1 MNEEFFD
8 SVDEKCRSRFESD
21 WLSDAASD
29 LDDYLPKS
37 DTPMYLGTL
46 HELVHVDLEFRWK
59 KYDLSRK
66 KLDDGA
72 ERPTSLATYLERF
85 PALKSNDILPGLILA
100 EFDLRQQYQD
110 GPRVTDYVLEFG
122 KELEGQCDIAKLL
135 EPKTQTIVDKT
146 PQSSIGSMTKG
157 IKLGRYKLVAEHGRG
172 GFGAVWRADD
182 TKMGRRIALKQL
194 GANLAR
200 QSESRRRFVSEAR
213 VTARLEHP
221 GIVPVYDMSNLDDEH
236 AYYTMKL
243 VRGDTMAEKIKATHQ
258 LARNDSQ
265 RSVEEKNLLRSFLDV
280 CNTIDYCHAR
290 GVVHRDIKP
299 QNVVVGNFGE
309 TIVLDWGLAS
319 VSNSETEEI
328 QEQWNDDNILTPE
341 ESVATLQGSVAG
353 TPGYMPPEQAGSE
366 YDQVGAHSDIYS
378 LGAMLY
384 HIIAGQ
390 TAFTGGRAMSEVLT
404 DIREGRFPKPRA
416 VEAGVPRALEAICLK
431 AMERLPRDRYETV
444 KQLSSD
450 VERFLADEP
459 IAVCREPMTVRLRR
473 WIKKNQTLATSLTV
487 AILFA
492 IVACIVGW
500 MVHQNAQEREIKRVS
515 EIRDAALQ
523 AEASGMLQLSQNQW
537 ESSLEFFEQGVALV
551 ADEAELTAIAERLD
565 PKAEKLRAIV
575 EAYEYADRAQ
585 HYLFNDHLSKAAI
598 YAQASV
604 LRCGVLEHDDWWN
617 HLAVDGMNPKQVQY
631 LRDEVY
637 RLMGMWAAMR
647 FAETTPSS
655 FSFDWFLSLASGGKA
670 ADKAAASC
678 RSAKFAA
685 AMGQRYRPSNLMKL
699 INFGSSLMLKE
710 KDDFKFP
717 VKGAT
722 NSSDAAMLGT
732 ILDNNISENTM
743 VMRMLM
749 ADRDPERAAEA
760 LLMDGLANIPDWY
773 WLTIF
778 VGENL
783 QNDKRFRESIR
794 MFSHA
799 VGIKPDGWM
808 AFSRRASAYIQGSL
822 AAKSETEKNTFLK
835 NALLDIQRAEA
846 LAPNAPEM
854 LFDKGA
860 LYSFV
865 DGIEGVSDAYM
876 RFAFNIPFLADT
888 LSQHRAEIIKNYQFK
903 VMLRDANHAEKNN
916 YRSFQAA
923 RMGATAALWI
933 GDLEEAKRFVSKALE
948 YEKDD
953 ATSQMLAAI
962 IDLQSDIKNKQAR
975 DRLQTAIDA
984 GAEWWVGRQELAET
998 LEELGMHQAAEK
1010 SFEKALDLAQVAW
1023 QTAVSEL
1030 AMCRS
1035 AIRRLDEE
1043 QAVAHFRRAVR
1054 ADLSVNISSVE
1065 VLLKAKE
1072 MEDLTKAVQDH
1083 RKQVDPFFDTSRINA
1098 TIARPALKNGD
1109 FELELP
1115 EGWGESKRNSPRVW
1129 EIANNF
1135 WTIGVRDT
1143 EQAHRGEASFKVN
1156 SLRPFVD
1163 DKSMSLMPQEF
1174 PVTPGMTYRVTV
1186 WCKADS
1192 AENRTLGIYSD
1203 VEAKQAIVA
1212 IPGGTYDWRKLS
1224 GQFTPTGGSA
1234 TIVVACKGKGT
1245 VWIDDLTIEAAD

>member
-21 WLSDAASD
+21 WLNDSATE
-29 LDDYLPKS
+29 LGDYLPDS
-37 DTPMYLGTL
+37 DDPLYLGTL
-46 HELVHVDLEFRWK
+46 HELVHIDLEFRWK
-59 KYDLSRK
+59 RFDVARK
-66 KLDDGA
+66 ADGAA
-72 ERPTSLATYLERF
+72 ERPPSLASYVERF
-85 PALKSNDILPGLILA
+85 PGLNSSEILSGLILA
-100 EFDLRQQYQD
+100 EFELRLQYHDDPQA
-110 GPRVTDYVLEFG
+110 TDYVLEFG
-122 KELEGQCDIAKLL
+122 KRLEGECDIAKLL
-135 EPKTQTIVDKT
+135 EPKTRTVADLT
-146 PQSSIGSMTKG
+146 ARHTADRANEGT
-157 IKLGRYKLVAEHGRG
+157 KLGRYKLVAEHGRG

-200 QSESRRRFVSEAR
+200 KSESRRRFVSEAR

-221 GIVPVYDMSNLDDEH
+221 GIVPVYDMSNLDEEH

-243 VRGDTMAEKIKATHQ
+243 VRGDTMAEKIKSTHE
-258 LARNDSQ
+258 LARNDGQ
-265 RSVEEKNLLRSFLDV
+265 RAVEEKNLLRSFLDV

-319 VSNSETEEI
+319 VSNTETDEI
-328 QEQWNDDNILTPE
+328 QEQWNDENILTAE

-366 YDQVGAHSDIYS
+366 FDQVGAHSDIYS

-384 HIIAGQ
+384 HIITGR
-390 TAFTGGRAMSEVLT
+390 TAFTGGRAMSEVLR
-404 DIREGRFPKPRA
+404 DIREGHFPKPRS
-416 VEAGVPRALEAICLK
+416 VESTVPRALEAICLK
-431 AMERLPRDRYETV
+431 AMERSPRDRYDSV

-459 IAVCREPMTVRLRR
+459 IEVCREPLAVRLRR
-473 WIKKNQTLATSLTV
+473 WVKKNQTLATSLTV
-487 AILFA
+487 AILCA
-492 IVACIVGW
+492 VAASIVGW
-500 MVHQNAQEREIKRVS
+500 IVFKNAQERETKRIA

-523 AEASGMLQLSQNQW
+523 AESSGMLQLSQNQW
-537 ESSLEFFEQGVALV
+537 ASSLEFFEQGVALV
-551 ADEAELTAIAERLD
+551 ADEEKLGTIAERLV

-575 EAYEYADRAQ
+575 EAYEYADQAQ

-617 HLAVDGMNPKQVQY
+617 HLAVDGMNPKQIQY

-678 RSAKFAA
+678 RSAKFAT

-699 INFGSSLMLKE
+699 INFGASLLLKE

-717 VKGAT
+717 VKGAE
-722 NSSDAAMLGT
+722 NYSDAAMLGT

-749 ADRDPERAAEA
+749 ADQDPERAAEA

-799 VGIKPDGWM
+799 VGINPDGWM
-808 AFSRRASAYIQGSL
+808 AYSRRASAYIQGSL

-846 LAPNAPEM
+846 LAPNAPEV

-876 RFAFNIPFLADT
+876 RFAFNIPFIADT
-888 LSQHRAEIIKNYQFK
+888 LSQHRIAVIKNYQFK
-903 VMLRDANHAEKNN
+903 IMLRDANHAEKND

-923 RMGATAALWI
+923 RMGATAALWL
-933 GDLEEAKRFVSKALE
+933 GDLEEAKRFVERALE
-948 YEKDD
+948 YNQVD
-953 ATSQMLAAI
+953 ATTHMLDAI
-962 IDLQSDIKNKQAR
+962 IDLHSDLKNEPARKQLEEAIK
-975 DRLQTAIDA
+975 A
-984 GAEWWVGRQELAET
+984 GAEWWVGCQELAET
-998 LEELGMHQAAEK
+998 YEALGMLEEAERT
-1010 SFEKALDLAQVAW
+1010 FEKALELAQVDW
-1023 QTAVSEL
+1023 QTGVTNL
-1030 AMCRS
+1030 ALCRC
-1035 AIRRLDEE
+1035 AIYRNNALEAFE
-1043 QAVAHFRRAVR
+1043 HFQQATR
-1054 ADLSVNISSVE
+1054 ADLSVNVDSVE
-1065 VLLKAKE
+1065 QLLKSEE
-1072 MEDLTKAVQDH
+1072 MPGLKNALENH
-1083 RKQVDPFFDTSRINA
+1083 RKRVDPFFDIRRIA
-1098 TIARPALKNGD
+1098 TAIERPALKNGD

-1129 EIANNF
+1129 EIVNNF
-1135 WTIGVRDT
+1135 WTIGIRDT
-1143 EQAHRGEASFKVN
+1143 EESHNGEASFKVD

-1163 DKSMSLMPQEF
+1163 DESMSLMPQTF
-1174 PVTPGMTYRVTV
+1174 PVTPGKTYRVTV

-1192 AENRTLGIYSD
+1192 AENRTLGIYSN
-1203 VEAKQAIVA
+1203 VEATQSIVA
-1212 IPGGTYDWRKLS
+1212 IPGGTYDWRQLS
-1224 GQFTPTGGSA
+1224 GEFTSTSNSA
-1234 TIVVACKGKGT
+1234 TIVVACKAKGT
-1245 VWIDDLTIEAAD
+1245 VWIDDLSIQAAD